1 MSTVQRVA
9 KNTTVL
15 LVAQVVSYL
24 LAFLYTMYIARYLG
38 AAGFGILSFALAFT
52 GIFGVFGD
60 LGLQPL
66 TTREVA
72 RNKSLAPKYLANVSL
87 MKVILAAVTFGL
99 IALAINLMGYPTET
113 IRVVYL
119 FGLYVICAAFTQMF
133 YSLFQAFERMEFQ
146 AIGQMLNAALLL
158 GGVIFAIKLGFSI
171 IGFASLYVITS
182 AIALGYSFA
191 VMKLKFS
198 NPASASTAKVIEL
211 DWSFWKP
218 TIKEALPFGLSA
230 IFVAIFYWIGSV
242 MLSSMKGDEV
252 VGWYSAAYRMVL
264 TLLFLPSAFNSAIF
278 PVMSGF
284 HVSSQDALRLS
295 YAKYLKYM
303 LVLTVPIGVGT
314 TLLANRIILLIFGNG
329 YMPSVV
335 ALQIL
340 VWAFVFISMS
350 SPFYRLLEA
359 TNNQRKGTKAAAI
372 CMASNIAL
380 NLLLIPRYSY
390 EGASIAAV
398 ATEGVSLAISFWYC
412 NKLGYSMPRKLIGAA
427 IKVVVATLAMAA
439 SVIVFHMLILPW
451 LILASAAVYF
461 ALLLAIGG
469 IDKEDRALFR
479 TMLDSN
485 KRDST

>member
-1 MSTVQRVA
+1 MSTVQRIA

-15 LVAQVVSYL
+15 LVAQVASYL
-24 LAFLYTMYIARYLG
+24 LAFFYMMYAARYLG
-38 AAGFGILSFALAFT
+38 AAGFGILSFAIAFT
-52 GIFGVFGD
+52 GIFAVFGD

-72 RNKSLAPKYLANVSL
+72 RDKSLAPKYLANVTL
-87 MKVILAAVTFGL
+87 MKIILVAVTFGL
-99 IALAINLMGYPTET
+99 IALTINLMGYPAET

-119 FGLYVICAAFTQMF
+119 IGLYVVLAAFNQMF

-146 AIGQMLNAALLL
+146 AISQMLNAALLL
-158 GGVIFAIKLGFSI
+158 GGVILIIKLGFGI

-182 AIALGYSFA
+182 AIALGYSAA

-198 NPASASTAKVIEL
+198 NPASSSATKAMEF

-218 TIKEALPFGLSA
+218 TIKEALPFGLGA
-230 IFVAIFYWIGSV
+230 IFVAVFYWIGSV
-242 MLSSMKGDEV
+242 MLSSMKGAEV

-264 TLLFLPSAFNSAIF
+264 TLLFLPTAFNSAIF
-278 PVMSGF
+278 PIMSGF

-295 YAKYLKYM
+295 YEKYFKYM
-303 LVLTVPIGVGT
+303 LVLAVPVGVGT

-340 VWAFVFISMS
+340 VWVFVFISLG
-350 SPFYRLLEA
+350 SPFYRLLDA
-359 TNNQRKGTKAAAI
+359 TNNQRKGMKAAAI
-372 CMASNIAL
+372 CMALNIIL

-390 EGASIAAV
+390 VGTSIAAI
-398 ATEGVSLAISFWYC
+398 ATEGISLAIAFWYC
-412 NKLGYSMPRKLIGAA
+412 NKLGYYMPRKLLGTA

-439 SVIVFHMLILPW
+439 CVIVFHALILPW

-461 ALLLAIGG
+461 ALLFAIGG
-469 IDKEDRALFR
+469 IDKEDRVLFR
-479 TMLDSN
+479 TMLSSN
-485 KRDST
+485 RRDST